1 MRPERRRLLYER
13 EKNVRKLFRRWYI
26 RLIKKTAKEQERER
40 DIQRE
45 RENER
50 ERGRMERKLRC

>member
-26 RLIKKTAKEQERER
+26 RLIKKTAREQERER
-40 DIQRE
+40 ERE
-45 RENER
+45 REGER
-50 ERGRMERKLRC
+50 EREWRGS

>member
-40 DIQRE
+40 DRE
-45 RENER
+45 RKRKR
-50 ERGRMERKLRC
+50 EWRGS